1 MPQLFHAPQRI
12 KAVRHK
18 HLVSD
23 IILRLI
29 KKDEAC
35 EAYEVKSTI
44 INHRLQEVLRQIPSL
59 SFHNPLHRER

>member
-12 KAVRHK
+12 KAVHHK
-18 HLVSD
+18 HFVSD

-29 KKDEAC
+29 KKDEAY
-35 EAYEVKSTI
+35 EAYEVKSAI
-44 INHRLQEVLRQIPSL
+44 FNHRLQEVLRQIHSL